1 MIEETPV
8 TLLVF
13 AGTFN
18 GLILP
23 IGFGVLLWIAWRRR
37 DLLQGYRY
45 PRWLA
50 AIGTLAWLLTL
61 YIGYQAILDLGS
73 LWQARPAPPAAA
85 SLGWMK
91 LIREFDVP
99 AARLVVQQAYAALA
113 QHRRNGS
120 TSVTR

>member
-1 MIEETPV
+1 MIEEAPV
-8 TLLVF
+8 TLLIF

-50 AIGTLAWLLTL
+50 AIGTLAWLFTL

-73 LWQARPAPPAAA
+73 L
-85 SLGWMK
+85 
-91 LIREFDVP
+91 
-99 AARLVVQQAYAALA
+99 
-113 QHRRNGS
+113 
-120 TSVTR
+120 